1 MRFFNFSSQ
10 YRQSYEWYWHKT
22 FSCVFL
28 GEFSTSWH
36 AFCSTCV
43 GTVPAYRPEGEWL
56 RLPTGVGVGRS
67 VAADFFGDHCCLY
80 CYEKEASVPLNDIRF
95 ELGTKRNHY
104 VHKNNLLPYSSVLK
118 DMHFQAHQRRCLTM
132 HSNNNWNTSDHND

>member
-1 MRFFNFSSQ
+1 MVTSANRRKASAG
-10 YRQSYEWYWHKT
+10 QSLRT
-22 FSCVFL
+22 FS
-28 GEFSTSWH
+28 EI
-36 AFCSTCV
+36 
-43 GTVPAYRPEGEWL
+43 TV
-56 RLPTGVGVGRS
+56 V
-67 VAADFFGDHCCLY
+67 LY
-80 CYEKEASVPLNDIRF
+80 CYEKEASVHLNDIRF